1 MTLSKKITRTL
12 LFDKI
17 SVSKFK
23 LRKKII
29 NIRKKKYFEIK
40 ISNNVIDNLSKKINL
55 SKNKI
60 IGGYF
65 PINFEFDCLQILKK
79 FYSNGYGISLPI
91 INRNHQMDFYK
102 WSPNDPLI
110 ISSFGIPQPLKLKK
124 VYPDIIFVPLVAFD
138 KYKNRIGYGGGFYDR
153 YLEKISQIKKCITI
167 GLAFSHQKV
176 NKIDFENFDKKL
188 DLILTEKLMQK

>member
-1 MTLSKKITRTL
+1 M
-12 LFDKI
+12 
-17 SVSKFK
+17 SKFK

-40 ISNNVIDNLSKKINL
+40 IGNNIIDNLSNKINL

-79 FYSNGYGISLPI
+79 FYSNGYDISLPI
-91 INRNHQMDFYK
+91 IKKNHQMDFYR
-102 WSPNDPLI
+102 WDIHHPLT
-110 ISSFGIPQPLKLKK
+110 ISSFGIPQPLKVKK
-124 VYPDIIFVPLVAFD
+124 VYPDIILVPMVAFD
-138 KYKNRIGYGGGFYDR
+138 KYRNRIGYGGGFYDR

-176 NKIDFENFDKKL
+176 NKINVENFDRKL

>member
-1 MTLSKKITRTL
+1 MSK
-12 LFDKI
+12 
-17 SVSKFK
+17 SK
-23 LRKKII
+23 LRKEII
-29 NIRKKKYFEIK
+29 DIRKKKYFEVK
-40 ISNNVIDNLSKKINL
+40 VGNNIIDNLSKKINL

-60 IGGYF
+60 VGGYF

-79 FYSNGYGISLPI
+79 FYSKGYGLSLPI
-91 INRNHQMDFYK
+91 IKRNYQMDFYN
-102 WSPNDPLI
+102 WSPNDPLTV
-110 ISSFGIPQPLKLKK
+110 SSLGIPQPLKLKK

-138 KYKNRIGYGGGFYDR
+138 KYRNRIGYGGGFYDR

-176 NKIDFENFDKKL
+176 NKINVENFDRKL

>member
-1 MTLSKKITRTL
+1 MSKKIAQIL
-12 LFDKI
+12 LFNKI

-29 NIRKKKYFEIK
+29 NLRKKKYFEIK
-40 ISNNVIDNLSKKINL
+40 IGNNIIDNLPNKVNL

-79 FYSNGYGISLPI
+79 FYSNGYSISLPI
-91 INRNHQMDFYK
+91 IKRNHQMDFYK
-102 WSPNDPLI
+102 WSPNDPLT
-110 ISSFGIPQPLKLKK
+110 ISSLGIPEPLKLKK
-124 VYPDIIFVPLVAFD
+124 VYPDIIFVPIVAFD
-138 KYKNRIGYGGGFYDR
+138 IFRNRIGYGGGFYDR

-176 NKIDFENFDKKL
+176 NKINVENFDRKL
-188 DLILTEKLMQK
+188 DLILTEKLM

>member
-1 MTLSKKITRTL
+1 MSKL
-12 LFDKI
+12 
-17 SVSKFK
+17 K

-40 ISNNVIDNLSKKINL
+40 IGNNIINNLPNKINL

-91 INRNHQMDFYK
+91 TKRNNQMDFYR
-102 WSPNDPLI
+102 WDIYDPLT

-124 VYPDIIFVPLVAFD
+124 VYPDIIFVPMVAFD
-138 KYKNRIGYGGGFYDR
+138 KHKNRIGYGGGFYDR
-153 YLEKISQIKKCITI
+153 YLEKISQIKKCLTI

-176 NKIDFENFDKKL
+176 NKINVENFDRKL
-188 DLILTEKLMQK
+188 DLILTEKLM

>member
-1 MTLSKKITRTL
+1 M
-12 LFDKI
+12 
-17 SVSKFK
+17 SKFK

-29 NIRKKKYFEIK
+29 SIRKKRYFEVRIGK
-40 ISNNVIDNLSKKINL
+40 NIIDNLSKQIDL

-79 FYSNGYGISLPI
+79 FYSKGYVLSLPI
-91 INRNHQMDFYK
+91 IKRNHQMDFYN
-102 WSPNDPLI
+102 WSPNDPLT

-124 VYPDIIFVPLVAFD
+124 VHPDIIFVPIVAFD
-138 KYKNRIGYGGGFYDR
+138 KYNNRIGYGGGFYDR
-153 YLEKISQIKKCITI
+153 YLEKISKIKKCMAI

-176 NKIDFENFDKKL
+176 DKINVENFDRKL
-188 DLILTEKLMQK
+188 NLILTEKLMLK

>member
-1 MTLSKKITRTL
+1 M
-12 LFDKI
+12 
-17 SVSKFK
+17 SKFK

-29 NIRKKKYFEIK
+29 NIRKKKYFETNID
-40 ISNNVIDNLSKKINL
+40 NNIIDNLSNKINL

-65 PINFEFDCLQILKK
+65 PIKFEIDCLQILKK
-79 FYSNGYGISLPI
+79 FYSKGYGISLPI
-91 INRNHQMDFYK
+91 IKRNHQMDFYR
-102 WSPNDPLI
+102 WDIYDPLT

-124 VYPDIIFVPLVAFD
+124 VYPDIIFVPMVAFD
-138 KYKNRIGYGGGFYDR
+138 KYRNRIGYGGGFYDR

-176 NKIDFENFDKKL
+176 NKIKVENFDRKL
-188 DLILTEKLMQK
+188 DLILTEKSMQK

>member
-1 MTLSKKITRTL
+1 M
-12 LFDKI
+12 
-17 SVSKFK
+17 SKFK

-29 NIRKKKYFEIK
+29 RIRKKKYFEIN
-40 ISNNVIDNLSKKINL
+40 IGNNIIDNLSKKINL

-91 INRNHQMDFYK
+91 IKRNYQMDYYK
-102 WSPNDPLI
+102 WDINDPLTT
-110 ISSFGIPQPLKLKK
+110 SSLGIPQPLKLKK
-124 VYPDIIFVPLVAFD
+124 VYPDIIFVPIVAFD
-138 KYKNRIGYGGGFYDR
+138 KFRNRIGYGGGFYDR

-176 NKIDFENFDKKL
+176 NKINVENFDRKL